1 MENFIFQNPTK
12 LIFGKGMIARLAKEI
27 PAGRSILVTFG
38 GGSVKRNGD
47 YEQVRE
53 ALKGFEV
60 IEFWGIESNPK
71 IETLRKA
78 IQLGKENQV
87 DFLLAVGGGSVI
99 DGTKLIAAGLL
110 YEGDAWDLVLK
121 GRAKAALP
129 LATVLTLPATGS
141 EMNDGAVISRIET
154 AEKYPFHSKFPVF
167 SILDPSVTFTL
178 PVYQIAC
185 GIADTFVHVM
195 EQYLTTPGQSRLMDR
210 WAEGILHTLTEIG
223 PKILERQD
231 DYDLMSEFML
241 CAAMG
246 LNGFIAMGVRE
257 DWATH
262 MIGHELTALHG
273 LTHGA
278 TLTIVMPGLLRTLK
292 QKKRAKLL
300 QYGERIWGIK
310 EGTEQEKV
318 ELAIQKTEVF
328 FKDLGLPTRL
338 GDVQIGEETIREIE
352 KRFNERQVGFGED
365 QDVTGTVA
373 RKILENCK

>member
-27 PAGRSILVTFG
+27 PAGRRILVTFG
-38 GGSVKRNGD
+38 GGSVKGNGV

-154 AEKYPFHSKFPVF
+154 AEKYPFHSEFPVF

-278 TLTIVMPGLLRTLK
+278 TLTSVMPGLLRTLK

-300 QYGERIWGIK
+300 QYGDRIWGIK

>member
-1 MENFIFQNPTK
+1 MPVQPS
-12 LIFGKGMIARLAKEI
+12 
-27 PAGRSILVTFG
+27 PV
-38 GGSVKRNGD
+38 
-47 YEQVRE
+47 
-53 ALKGFEV
+53 
-60 IEFWGIESNPK
+60 
-71 IETLRKA
+71 
-78 IQLGKENQV
+78 
-87 DFLLAVGGGSVI
+87 
-99 DGTKLIAAGLL
+99 
-110 YEGDAWDLVLK
+110 
-121 GRAKAALP
+121 
-129 LATVLTLPATGS
+129 
-141 EMNDGAVISRIET
+141 
-154 AEKYPFHSKFPVF
+154 PVF

-292 QKKRAKLL
+292 QKKRAK
-300 QYGERIWGIK
+300 
-310 EGTEQEKV
+310 
-318 ELAIQKTEVF
+318 
-328 FKDLGLPTRL
+328 
-338 GDVQIGEETIREIE
+338 
-352 KRFNERQVGFGED
+352 
-365 QDVTGTVA
+365 
-373 RKILENCK
+373 

>member
-27 PAGRSILVTFG
+27 PAGRRILVTFG
-38 GGSVKRNGD
+38 GGSVKGNGV

-154 AEKYPFHSKFPVF
+154 AEKYPFHSEFPVF

-210 WAEGILHTLTEIG
+210 WG
-223 PKILERQD
+223 
-231 DYDLMSEFML
+231 
-241 CAAMG
+241 
-246 LNGFIAMGVRE
+246 
-257 DWATH
+257 
-262 MIGHELTALHG
+262 
-273 LTHGA
+273 
-278 TLTIVMPGLLRTLK
+278 
-292 QKKRAKLL
+292 
-300 QYGERIWGIK
+300 
-310 EGTEQEKV
+310 
-318 ELAIQKTEVF
+318 
-328 FKDLGLPTRL
+328 
-338 GDVQIGEETIREIE
+338 
-352 KRFNERQVGFGED
+352 
-365 QDVTGTVA
+365 
-373 RKILENCK
+373 